1 MAELV
6 QPHHE
11 DEGDVCR
18 VCRVEGDEVDPLI
31 HPCKCSGSVRYVHPD
46 CLKLWLAQ
54 TGKKHCEICGY
65 KYQFTKIYPEQLPTT
80 IPPSVYIRQAILWVY
95 RQQLWLARC
104 CLVVVTWLILLPS
117 MNMFSLSSLLW
128 LSDLVAPSVPTKT
141 TQTSVNGT
149 LANGTTTVVNGLTAL
164 VSSAVINGTT
174 SVQMNFTPPS
184 QPTANSTTEDASITV
199 YEYFRM
205 TAQKWMRGDENSAV
219 TYVLRG
225 QILSISLA
233 AVLIGLIL
241 LREWI
246 TQHNWQEHT
255 RPQIVEEGD
264 INPDEWIV
272 MNGIARKTS
281 EVVAA
286 FLRADRGD
294 RADRGGPARGGMAE
308 PLIPVGGRQ
317 GRGGFAELASEQR
330 EARIRRT
337 HATLEATKATL
348 DNARTRLGES
358 ADHQGISD
366 LERQAQMLQEKHER
380 LSAEVEEISAAM
392 GGSTSELAHVP
403 TRSLVTEE
411 ELASEASSIS
421 KALAEYRASHRLAE
435 QRAVESGA
443 SSSAEQAEELF
454 LGGVR
459 GSSSPSH
466 NAAWRDTGAQA
477 ENLEAINEEIRFDGE
492 AESGPSRP
500 RLERVGTGLE
510 DLESVPVDTMSESR
524 RNAREPEG
532 VAYTAPEL
540 LKDKGKGKA
549 KSEDEEQIKHRQL
562 IELQEA
568 NQAGHAVS
576 AALARDVPLFSP
588 ASPARSVSP
597 ASSKRSQN
605 SSEEALDIRESRS
618 MLPTPSEGDGRLPDI
633 GDLQGLLNELP
644 GRGDGTED
652 EEGEWEDEPDDDHRA
667 EHDPGDQQ
675 ANPGENRG
683 ADNDPI
689 FRALEAAN
697 VQNGQQLVFGVGD
710 IDENGRININPGPAR
725 RPVEVDFVDP
735 EEMDEEP
742 WDRDDWN
749 GILEVIGLIGP
760 LSGLL
765 QNVLF
770 GIIIMGAAISIFIG
784 IPTLIGKLALSI
796 DPVRSTLAVLSRT
809 LHLVRKV
816 TDPVVDVIIEIVKEV
831 VVLPF
836 LSSVGAAEN
845 IVARNLGLDS
855 MGPSA
860 SLFSTLSNL
869 VSSSS
874 TVTAPSSEAGTAKYV
889 GLLGDGLAW
898 LGQHVYDMYSAYLEA
913 KHSVASS
920 RFVTG
925 RIWCAAAG
933 YSVVGAA
940 VAVLALVGEAGGGA
954 SREVARTIKEHSMFF
969 KLAFF
974 MLLEL
979 GAFPLGIGMM
989 MDACTVPLWPG
1000 ATLLGRLEKLRAAP
1014 FGVMF
1019 VDWLIGTMF
1028 MYQFATL
1035 LSHIRTLCR
1044 PGTLF
1049 FIRDPA
1055 DPNYSPV
1062 KDIVEKSAL
1071 SQLRKLSTSAIMYSV
1086 IVFTLFGGAS
1096 WSLSYLPY
1104 INLFPLRIDP
1114 SFGPLTSIPFDLLFL
1129 HLAVPPTIE
1138 LIRPLHRLRKLLILW
1153 WKHTIALYQLDT
1165 LISSRRPP
1173 KDYNPSARLEK
1184 VWPILDPI
1192 YQVLLGKYDNKSTKA
1207 RVPASDQVILLP
1219 PAQRKLEGGV
1229 FIALSD
1235 SGTPLN
1241 PEDKLR
1247 LLKQDKRAREA
1258 GRDPKAD
1265 YEVITLPI
1273 YWRTRIHTF
1282 IASTLLMGA
1291 VVIAMTALGPIVI
1304 GRMALYGFGKE
1315 RGVHDGYAWLAGAYI
1330 LYFSLSLGLSA
1341 RRTIVT
1347 LNKAARLRRSG
1358 LSARI
1363 KRTLRRYLASFYG
1376 VAMVYGVTPVFVG
1389 VIAEMYAS
1397 PFKGR
1402 KGMMILH
1409 FWDTWAMGTVICS
1422 LAVGLATSM
1431 ARFRP
1436 TRASFLDSVK
1446 ERFHHPAPRDF
1457 ATTNRVI
1464 IPALGYMAIPLLAPF
1479 FVAFVTVLATGGR
1492 YEPMVYHGMFQAVI
1506 PLLLRIFAAGILR
1519 NYFMNGWSSMRQT
1532 MIDAEY
1538 VVEERVENY
1547 EPGKEKE
1554 KEKERATDDKDNV
1567 KEDGT
1572 GAGNQNGNGGA
1583 LGRGIELRD
1592 GHDMVEAEAEDD
1604 EWVDE
1609 DEDEDVDVDGDDAD
1623 ETENSG

>member
-1 MAELV
+1 MAELMP
-6 QPHHE
+6 PHHE

-65 KYQFTKIYPEQLPTT
+65 RYQFTKIYPEQLPTT
-80 IPPSVYIRQAILWVY
+80 IPPSVYLRQAILWVY
-95 RQQLWLARC
+95 RQQLWLVRC
-104 CLVVVTWLILLPS
+104 CLVVVTWLIFLPS

-128 LSDLVAPSVPTKT
+128 LSDLVGSSAPTKT
-141 TQTSVNGT
+141 IQASLNET
-149 LANGTTTVVNGLTAL
+149 LANVTTTILGGQTA
-164 VSSAVINGTT
+164 VMSS
-174 SVQMNFTPPS
+174 SS
-184 QPTANSTTEDASITV
+184 ANSTVNMQINVTAAATPTGQAIAEDASITI
-199 YEYFRM
+199 YEYFRI
-205 TAQKWMRGDENSAV
+205 TAQKWLRGDENSAV

-294 RADRGGPARGGMAE
+294 RTDRNRPDRGAMWATPAPGDASRTF
-308 PLIPVGGRQ
+308 V
-317 GRGGFAELASEQR
+317 ELAAEQR

-337 HATLEATKATL
+337 QATL
-348 DNARTRLGES
+348 DSAKVALEDARMRLGES
-358 ADHQGISD
+358 ADPEAVLG
-366 LERQAQMLQEKHER
+366 LERHTQMLQEKHEL
-380 LSAEVEEISAAM
+380 LSAEVREIAAAM
-392 GGSTSELAHVP
+392 GSTSENQALELDEP
-403 TRSLVTEE
+403 LRTEE
-411 ELASEASSIS
+411 ALTNEASSIT
-421 KALAEYRASHRLAE
+421 KALAEYREAHRRAE
-435 QRAVESGA
+435 QQRAAESGA
-443 SSSAEQAEELF
+443 ESSSGDQTNDDIFHGPPTPSPPTYNPAWLDD
-454 LGGVR
+454 
-459 GSSSPSH
+459 SS
-466 NAAWRDTGAQA
+466 
-477 ENLEAINEEIRFDGE
+477 LEDAFESVNEEIRFDGE
-492 AESGPSRP
+492 GDAGPSRP

-510 DLESVPVDTMSESR
+510 GLESVPMDEKSESR
-524 RNAREPEG
+524 RSQRENEG
-532 VAYTAPEL
+532 VAYTAPEML
-540 LKDKGKGKA
+540 KLKDKGKGKA
-549 KSEDEEQIKHRQL
+549 REGDDGEEDNPSE
-562 IELQEA
+562 
-568 NQAGHAVS
+568 NAGSSRTAD
-576 AALARDVPLFSP
+576 AEGDIPLFLPS
-588 ASPARSVSP
+588 SPARTG
-597 ASSKRSQN
+597 SST
-605 SSEEALDIRESRS
+605 SSTRPRDHSDEVVDIRDSRAS
-618 MLPTPSEGDGRLPDI
+618 LPPTPETDLRRINI
-633 GDLQGLLNELP
+633 GDLQNLMDVIPTGA
-644 GRGDGTED
+644 D
-652 EEGEWEDEPDDDHRA
+652 EAADDDEGEWEDESDEEHRL
-667 EHDPGDQQ
+667 EHNR
-675 ANPGENRG
+675 ANQDAHQELENP
-683 ADNDPI
+683 ADDPI

-697 VQNGQQLVFGVGD
+697 IQNGQQLVFGVGEV
-710 IDENGRININPGPAR
+710 DEDGRININPGPAR
-725 RPVEVDFVDP
+725 RPVQVDFVDP

-796 DPVRSTLAVLSRT
+796 DPIRSTLSVLSRT
-809 LHLVRKV
+809 LYLIRKV
-816 TDPVVDVIIEIVKEV
+816 TDPIIDVVIEIVKEV

-836 LSSVGAAEN
+836 LSSVGAAEK

-855 MGPSA
+855 MGSSA
-860 SLFSTLSNL
+860 NLFSKLSSF
-869 VSSSS
+869 VSSTANS
-874 TVTAPSSEAGTAKYV
+874 TSTTSTDTGNTKYV

-898 LGQHVYDMYSAYLEA
+898 IGQHAYDLYSTYLEA

-920 RFVTG
+920 TSVTG
-925 RIWCAAAG
+925 RIWCAVAG
-933 YSVVGAA
+933 YAVVGAA
-940 VAVLALVGEAGGGA
+940 VAIMALLGESGGGM
-954 SREVARTIKEHSMFF
+954 SREIARNIKEHSMFF

-1000 ATLLGRLEKLRAAP
+1000 ATLLGRLERLRAAP

-1096 WSLSYLPY
+1096 WSVSYLPY
-1104 INLFPLRIDP
+1104 INVFPLRIDP

-1129 HLAVPPTIE
+1129 HLAVPPTIA
-1138 LIRPLHRLRKLLILW
+1138 LIRPLYRLRKLLVIW
-1153 WKHTIALYQLDT
+1153 WKHTISLYQLDT
-1165 LISSRRPP
+1165 LMSTRRPP
-1173 KDYNPSARLEK
+1173 KDYNPSSRLEK

-1192 YQVLLGKYDNKSTKA
+1192 YQVLFGKYDNKSTKA

-1265 YEVITLPI
+1265 YQVITLPI

-1282 IASTLLMGA
+1282 IASTLVMGA
-1291 VVIAMTALGPIVI
+1291 VVIALAALGPIAV
-1304 GRMALYGFGKE
+1304 GRMALYGVGKE

-1363 KRTLRRYLASFYG
+1363 KRTLRRYLASIYG
-1376 VAMVYGVTPVFVG
+1376 VVMVYGVTPVFVG
-1389 VIAEMYAS
+1389 VIAEIYSA
-1397 PFKGR
+1397 PFKSK

-1409 FWDTWAMGTVICS
+1409 FWDAWAMGTVICS

-1457 ATTNRVI
+1457 AATNRVI

-1492 YEPMVYHGMFQAVI
+1492 YEPIVYHGMFQAVI
-1506 PLLLRIFAAGILR
+1506 PLLLRIFAAGLLR

-1554 KEKERATDDKDNV
+1554 KDKDKDKVNSNAATS
-1567 KEDGT
+1567 GT
-1572 GAGNQNGNGGA
+1572 EGEGEEGRANGLENGGVGVG
-1583 LGRGIELRD
+1583 GRAD
-1592 GHDMVEAEAEDD
+1592 GDGDGDGDGEGEVEEDD
-1604 EWVDE
+1604 EWIDE
-1609 DEDEDVDVDGDDAD
+1609 DEDEDEAD
-1623 ETENSG
+1623 ETENPDEN

>member
-1 MAELV
+1 MQV
-6 QPHHE
+6 N
-11 DEGDVCR
+11 
-18 VCRVEGDEVDPLI
+18 
-31 HPCKCSGSVRYVHPD
+31 
-46 CLKLWLAQ
+46 
-54 TGKKHCEICGY
+54 
-65 KYQFTKIYPEQLPTT
+65 
-80 IPPSVYIRQAILWVY
+80 
-95 RQQLWLARC
+95 
-104 CLVVVTWLILLPS
+104 VTS
-117 MNMFSLSSLLW
+117 
-128 LSDLVAPSVPTKT
+128 K
-141 TQTSVNGT
+141 
-149 LANGTTTVVNGLTAL
+149 
-164 VSSAVINGTT
+164 
-174 SVQMNFTPPS
+174 S
-184 QPTANSTTEDASITV
+184 QPSGQVTAEDASITLW
-199 YEYFRM
+199 EYVGM
-205 TAQKWMRGDENSAV
+205 SAQKWLRGDENSAV

-255 RPQIVEEGD
+255 RPQIVEEGE

-294 RADRGGPARGGMAE
+294 RTDRVGPARGGGMWATPAPAPAPDDE
-308 PLIPVGGRQ
+308 RDRRRTFV
-317 GRGGFAELASEQR
+317 ELAAEQR
-330 EARIRRT
+330 EVRIQRT
-337 HATLEATKATL
+337 QGTLKAAKAAL
-348 DNARTRLGES
+348 DNAQMRIGES
-358 ADHQGISD
+358 ANEEGLSELINQV
-366 LERQAQMLQEKHER
+366 QMLQDKHDR
-380 LSAEVEEISAAM
+380 LSADVREIFT
-392 GGSTSELAHVP
+392 GVRTPEIGSSGSDLPLPATD
-403 TRSLVTEE
+403 E
-411 ELASEASSIS
+411 ELANEASSIT
-421 KALAEYRASHRLAE
+421 KALAEYRAAHRRAE
-435 QRAVESGA
+435 QRRADIGTSTSFDGQTDNDSSGDWNPPPPLTHNRGWLDRISSHVADES
-443 SSSAEQAEELF
+443 
-454 LGGVR
+454 V
-459 GSSSPSH
+459 
-466 NAAWRDTGAQA
+466 
-477 ENLEAINEEIRFDGE
+477 NEEIRFDGE
-492 AESGPSRP
+492 AEAGPSRP

-510 DLESVPVDTMSESR
+510 GMESAPMDTKSESKR
-524 RNAREPEG
+524 GQRENEG
-532 VAYTAPEL
+532 VAYTAPEM
-540 LKDKGKGKA
+540 LKNKGKGKA
-549 KSEDEEQIKHRQL
+549 ADSDEDGV
-562 IELQEA
+562 EA
-568 NQAGHAVS
+568 GSSRTAVNEG
-576 AALARDVPLFSP
+576 DIPLFLPSSP
-588 ASPARSVSP
+588 APTATP
-597 ASSKRSQN
+597 ASSTRSTAFSDQPV
-605 SSEEALDIRESRS
+605 DIREDVP
-618 MLPTPSEGDGRLPDI
+618 MLDHTHPEADKPRLAFDG
-633 GDLQGLLNELP
+633 LQDLLNDVP
-644 GRGDGTED
+644 VKDGEVED
-652 EEGEWEDEPDDDHRA
+652 DEGEWEDEPEEERT
-667 EHDPGDQQ
+667 EHGHVEQH
-675 ANPGENRG
+675 AHEGEDE
-683 ADNDPI
+683 AAIDPI

-697 VQNGQQLVFGVGD
+697 IQNGQQIVFGVGD

-725 RPVEVDFVDP
+725 RPVEVDFVNP
-735 EEMDEEP
+735 EELDEEP

-765 QNVLF
+765 QNVIF
-770 GIIIMGAAISIFIG
+770 GIIIMGASISIFIG
-784 IPTLIGKLALSI
+784 IPTFIGKLALSI
-796 DPVRSTLAVLSRT
+796 DPIRSTLSVISRT
-809 LHLVRKV
+809 LYLIRKV
-816 TDPVVDVIIEIVKEV
+816 TDPIIDVVIEIVKEV

-836 LSSVGAAEN
+836 LSSVGAAEK

-855 MGPSA
+855 IGSSANLFSKLSTLLSSA
-860 SLFSTLSNL
+860 STAAPT
-869 VSSSS
+869 SSSS
-874 TVTAPSSEAGTAKYV
+874 EVASSTYV

-898 LGQHVYDMYSAYLEA
+898 VGQHAYDFYSTYLEA

-920 RFVTG
+920 RSVTG

-940 VAVLALVGEAGGGA
+940 VAVVALVGESGGGM
-954 SREVARTIKEHSMFF
+954 SREVAKTIKEHSMFF

-1000 ATLLGRLEKLRAAP
+1000 ATLVGRLDRLRAAP

-1096 WSLSYLPY
+1096 WTLAYLPY
-1104 INLFPLRIDP
+1104 INPFPLRIDP

-1138 LIRPLHRLRKLLILW
+1138 LIRPLYRLRKLLIFW
-1153 WKHTIALYQLDT
+1153 WKHTISLYQLDT

-1265 YEVITLPI
+1265 YQVITLPI

-1291 VVIAMTALGPIVI
+1291 VVIAAGALGPVVV
-1304 GRMALYGFGKE
+1304 GRMALYGVGKE
-1315 RGVHDGYAWLAGAYI
+1315 RGVHDGYAWLAGAYV

-1347 LNKAARLRRSG
+1347 LNKAARSRRSG

-1363 KRTLRRYLASFYG
+1363 KRTLRRYLASIYG
-1376 VAMVYGVTPVFVG
+1376 VVMVYGVTPVFVG
-1389 VIAEMYAS
+1389 VIAELYSS

-1409 FWDTWAMGTVICS
+1409 FWDAWAMGTVICS

-1436 TRASFLDSVK
+1436 ARASFLDSVK

-1457 ATTNRVI
+1457 ATTNRVVV
-1464 IPALGYMAIPLLAPF
+1464 PALGYLAIPLLAPF
-1479 FVAFVTVLATGGR
+1479 FVAFVTVIASGGR
-1492 YEPMVYHGMFQAVI
+1492 YEPVVYHGMLQAII
-1506 PLLLRIFAAGILR
+1506 PLLLRIFGAGILR

-1554 KEKERATDDKDNV
+1554 QEKGKGKEGENEDAASAGADGGLGIDDDGVGDNA
-1567 KEDGT
+1567 E
-1572 GAGNQNGNGGA
+1572 AA
-1583 LGRGIELRD
+1583 EAE
-1592 GHDMVEAEAEDD
+1592 EAEAEDD

-1609 DEDEDVDVDGDDAD
+1609 DDGEDADDAD
-1623 ETENSG
+1623 ETENPDEGE